1 MKKITSIVF
10 IGLCFIILSF
20 AKSSSSTGTDDLG
33 NKIFNAIEENDF
45 EAIKKM
51 MVSTEDVESTLD
63 HFEMDESRKTN
74 VKKSLTEKI
83 TGDWELTMTTIEKGF
98 KEIREVFESKKCKK
112 GIVIHKITPKTS
124 VINGLPFEIGDL
136 RIEFKCGKTIDA
148 MNVEIIKTE
157 SGWYI
162 LEKLRLIHE

>member
-1 MKKITSIVF
+1 MKKLTSIAL
-10 IGLCFIILSF
+10 IGLSLIILSF
-20 AKSSSSTGTDDLG
+20 TKSSHSTGTNDLG
-33 NKIFNAIEENDF
+33 NKIFNAIEQNDF
-45 EAIKKM
+45 ESIKKM
-51 MVSTEDVESTLD
+51 MVSTADVVSTLD
-63 HFEMDESRKTN
+63 HFEMDEARKAN

-98 KEIREVFESKKCKK
+98 KDIRAVFASKKCKK
-112 GIVIHKITPKTS
+112 DIIISKIIPKTS
-124 VINGLPFEIGDL
+124 VVSELPFEIGDL

>member
-1 MKKITSIVF
+1 MKKITSIVL
-10 IGLCFIILSF
+10 IGLSLIILSF
-20 AKSSSSTGTDDLG
+20 TKSSSSTEADDLG
-33 NKIFNAIEENDF
+33 NKIFNAIEQNDF
-45 EAIKKM
+45 ESIKKM
-51 MVSTEDVESTLD
+51 MVSTADVESTLD
-63 HFEMDESRKTN
+63 HFEMDEGRKAN

-83 TGDWELTMTTIEKGF
+83 AGDWELTMTTVEKGF

-124 VINGLPFEIGDL
+124 IVNGLPFEIGDL

>member
-1 MKKITSIVF
+1 MKKITSIVL
-10 IGLCFIILSF
+10 IGLSLIILSF
-20 AKSSSSTGTDDLG
+20 TKSISSTGTDDLG
-33 NKIFNAIEENDF
+33 NKIFKAIEQNDF
-45 EAIKKM
+45 ESIKKV
-51 MVSTEDVESTLD
+51 MVSTVDVESTLD
-63 HFEMDESRKTN
+63 HFEMDEARKAN

-124 VINGLPFEIGDL
+124 VVNGLPFEIGDL
-136 RIEFKCGKTIDA
+136 MIEFKCGKTIDA

-162 LEKLRLIHE
+162 LEKLRMIHE

>member
-10 IGLCFIILSF
+10 IGLSFIILSF
-20 AKSSSSTGTDDLG
+20 TKSSSSTGTDDLG
-33 NKIFNAIEENDF
+33 NKIFNAIEQNDF
-45 EAIKKM
+45 ESIKKM
-51 MVSTEDVESTLD
+51 MVSTADVENTLD
-63 HFEMDESRKTN
+63 HFQMDEARKAN
-74 VKKSLTEKI
+74 VKKSLIEKI
-83 TGDWELTMTTIEKGF
+83 TGDWELTITTIEKGF
-98 KEIREVFESKKCKK
+98 KDIREVFESKKCKK

-124 VINGLPFEIGDL
+124 VVNGLPFEIGDL
-136 RIEFKCGKTIDA
+136 RIEFKCGKTIHA